1 MPQTEARFDLRAAAA
16 VVRHRDAEA
25 ALRRR
30 DAHAHRRRVS
40 VPDGIGDAL
49 LHDAVHG
56 ILLIRRQA
64 QLVRLQIQRDLR
76 L

>member
-16 VVRHRDAEA
+16 VVRH
-25 ALRRR
+25 R

-64 QLVRLQIQRDLR
+64 QLVRLQIQRNLR